1 MSFLVQKRAFFVQ
14 ILPENDKNGSE
25 TGAPGAGVQ
34 PGTPPPPYKPENID
48 CETLKPSNQSRIN
61 DITGKTAEIYRI
73 STPVKSPKAIEF
85 NELQRPKNPP
95 TAVLFL

>member
-34 PGTPPPPYKPENID
+34 PVQPDT
-48 CETLKPSNQSRIN
+48 TLTFQTGHISDSFSFSAAESRF
-61 DITGKTAEIYRI
+61 TV
-73 STPVKSPKAIEF
+73 P
-85 NELQRPKNPP
+85 
-95 TAVLFL
+95 AV